1 MADKDNDIAWWSK
14 GRNKRG
20 GDTMLLRKFLHVISR
35 DLHTIKVGMASLVK
49 IQEFDKKN
57 ASVERQRQRASD
69 YGLKYKRTKPTA
81 EQKKVITSDKKGFFE
96 TIKDG
101 LSSIFKYA
109 LLGLAAIGVS
119 KLLSMP
125 GVMDGIKSLFKAIII
140 GISDLIAKGANFLT
154 DLLKDS
160 EITAS
165 ITQMIKSIFKFVA
178 EGISKIS
185 DFFSNLISDPENK
198 STLGTIITSVVGAI
212 FKTVLSLLD
221 MASKLLANNSAEIA
235 NGIIKLFVKI
245 ADAIIGGLKFTEG
258 LLQDPVFRDG
268 IARLYVAIKD
278 FIRTVLAQPISL
290 PGGVTLTLGQIFI
303 GIGLA
308 AAALEVGLAAYTG
321 AILGKAMASSLG
333 GGVGSGPSGGKG
345 KGGFF
350 KKAWDIGTSATTAL
364 VLGAGVVVAKQFMKS
379 GEDGKDAAAKS
390 AAANIPP
397 PSSRPTPNVG
407 SDNSQRPEMAYP
419 TPENLAPTQLLKS
432 KMKKGDVSAYAHEPG
447 TDILAQR
454 IALSVPEFSQFTA
467 FNDQFHNHKHP
478 NSKHTKG
485 LSIDLVTTKG
495 RVNQN
500 QAVQNITEI
509 LTAAGL
515 KSNEFLVQS
524 EIAGVTPYATGD
536 HVHVEFKDRDAAEKF
551 RNSSGNVGMVA
562 STFARGAPGAVPSS
576 PSPAG
581 IDNQLAK
588 VGDAIASTAGNAVSY
603 TKSMFKDTSG
613 KDQMMTGT
621 SAPDL
626 GIGGSL
632 ISMLDNDST
641 GLFKQLDEMTGG
653 KLGIASGELQGALRT
668 RFLDET
674 PMVVDNSKKSASTNS
689 LGSNEATPSIYDEV
703 LLSKLTIA

>member
-14 GRNKRG
+14 GRTARG
-20 GDTMLLRKFLHVISR
+20 SDTMLLRKFLHVISR

-69 YGLKYKRTKPTA
+69 YGLKYKKTKPTA

-109 LLGLAAIGVS
+109 LLGLAAIGIS

-125 GVMDGIKSLFKAIII
+125 GVMDGIKSLFKAIIV
-140 GISDLIAKGANFLT
+140 GISDLISKGANFLT

-160 EITAS
+160 EISAS
-165 ITQMIKSIFKFVA
+165 ITQMIKSVFKFIA

-221 MASKLLANNSAEIA
+221 VASKLLQNNSTEIA
-235 NGIIKLFVKI
+235 NGIITLFVKI

-278 FIRTVLAQPISL
+278 FISTVLAQPISL

-308 AAALEVGLAAYTG
+308 AAALELGLAAYTG
-321 AILGKAMASSLG
+321 AILGRAMSGSLG
-333 GGVGSGPSGGKG
+333 GGPGGSGGKG
-345 KGGFF
+345 KVGLF
-350 KKAWDIGTSATTAL
+350 KKALDIVTSPVTTL
-364 VLGAGVVVAKQFMKS
+364 LIGAGIITANQYMKS
-379 GEDGKDAAAKS
+379 GEDGKKLAEKT

-397 PSSRPTPNVG
+397 SSRSTPNIG
-407 SDNSQRPEMAYP
+407 SDNSQRPTKAYP
-419 TPENLAPTQLLKS
+419 TPENLAPTQLLQS
-432 KMKKGDVSAYAHEPG
+432 KMKKGDTSAYTHEPG

-454 IALSVPEFSQFTA
+454 IATSVPEFSQFTA

-551 RNSSGNVGMVA
+551 RNSSSNVGMVA
-562 STFARGAPGAVPSS
+562 SAFARGAPGTVPSS

-581 IDNQLAK
+581 IDTQLAK
-588 VGDAIASTAGNAVSY
+588 VGDAIASTAGNAVNYS
-603 TKSMFKDTSG
+603 KSMFKDTSG
-613 KDQMMTGT
+613 KDQTMTET

-632 ISMLDNDST
+632 ISMLNNDST

-674 PMVVDNSKKSASTNS
+674 PMVVDNSKNSASTNS
-689 LGSNEATPSIYDEV
+689 LGSNEATPSIYDDV

>member
-20 GDTMLLRKFLHVISR
+20 SDTMLLRKFLHIISR

-69 YGLKYKRTKPTA
+69 YGLKYKKTKPTA
-81 EQKKVITSDKKGFFE
+81 EQKKVITGDKKGFFE

-125 GVMDGIKSLFKAIII
+125 GVMDGIKSLFKAIIV
-140 GISDLIAKGANFLT
+140 GISDLISKGANFLT

-165 ITQMIKSIFKFVA
+165 ITQMIKSVFKFIA

-221 MASKLLANNSAEIA
+221 MASKLLVNNSAEIA
-235 NGIIKLFVKI
+235 NGIITLFVKI

-278 FIRTVLAQPISL
+278 FISTVLAQPISL

-308 AAALEVGLAAYTG
+308 VAALELGLAAYTG
-321 AILGKAMASSLG
+321 AILGRAMSNSLG
-333 GGVGSGPSGGKG
+333 GGPGGGGGPPGKG
-345 KGGFF
+345 KVGMVR
-350 KKAWDIGTSATTAL
+350 KVLDVLTSPVTTLL
-364 VLGAGVVVAKQFMKS
+364 VSAGIITANRFMQS
-379 GEDGKDAAAKS
+379 GEDGKKLAEKT

-397 PSSRPTPNVG
+397 PSSRSTPNIG
-407 SDNSQRPEMAYP
+407 SDNSQRPTRAYP
-419 TPENLAPTQLLKS
+419 TQENLAPTQLLES
-432 KMKKGDVSAYAHEPG
+432 KMKKGDTWAHPHQPG
-447 TDILAQR
+447 TDILAQK
-454 IALSVPEFSQFTA
+454 IMSDVSEFAQFTG
-467 FNDQFHNHKHP
+467 FNDQFHQKNHPK
-478 NSKHTKG
+478 SKHAKGLAIDFVTKG
-485 LSIDLVTTKG
+485 GAKTQDAAVTKIEKMMT
-495 RVNQN
+495 N
-500 QAVQNITEI
+500 
-509 LTAAGL
+509 AGL
-515 KSNEFLVQS
+515 KSGDYLVQS
-524 EIAGVTPYATGD
+524 EILGKTPHATGD
-536 HVHVEFKDRDAAEKF
+536 HVHVEFKDELVAEKF
-551 RNSSGNVGMVA
+551 RNSAMNAGMVA
-562 STFARGAPGAVPSS
+562 SAFARGAPGAVPSS
-576 PSPAG
+576 PTG
-581 IDNQLAK
+581 IDTQLAK
-588 VGDAIASTAGNAVSY
+588 VGDAIASTAGNAVNYS
-603 TKSMFKDTSG
+603 KSMFKDTSG

-632 ISMLDNDST
+632 ISMLENDST

-674 PMVVDNSKKSASTNS
+674 PMVVDNSKNSASTNS
-689 LGSNEATPSIYDEV
+689 LGSNEATPSIYDDV

>member
-14 GRNKRG
+14 GRNARG
-20 GDTMLLRKFLHVISR
+20 GDTALLRKFLPIIAR
-35 DLHTIKVGMASLVK
+35 DLHTIKMGMASLVK

-57 ASVERQRQRASD
+57 ASVDRQRQRASD
-69 YGLKYKRTKPTA
+69 YGLKYKKTKPTT
-81 EQKKVITSDKKGFFE
+81 EQKKIITNDKKGFFE

-125 GVMDGIKSLFKAIII
+125 GVMDGIKSLFKAIIV
-140 GISDLIAKGANFLT
+140 GISDLISKGANFLT

-165 ITQMIKSIFKFVA
+165 ITKMIKNIFKFVA

-221 MASKLLANNSAEIA
+221 VASKLLQNNSTEIA
-235 NGIIKLFVKI
+235 NGIITLFVKI

-258 LLQDPVFRDG
+258 LLQDPVFREG
-268 IARLYVAIKD
+268 IAKLYVAIKN
-278 FIRTVLAQPISL
+278 FISTVLAQPIET
-290 PGGVTLTLGQIFI
+290 PVGKFTLGQIFI
-303 GIGLA
+303 AIAG
-308 AAALEVGLAAYTG
+308 AAALLELAMAAYTG
-321 AILGKAMASSLG
+321 AIIGKAMGGSLG
-333 GGVGSGPSGGKG
+333 GGGLPGGKAGG
-345 KGGFF
+345 KVGIG
-350 KKAWDIGTSATTAL
+350 KKVLDVLMSPVTTLAIGAASITASE
-364 VLGAGVVVAKQFMKS
+364 FMKS
-379 GEDGKDAAAKS
+379 GKEGKEFEKKTQTAA
-390 AAANIPP
+390 
-397 PSSRPTPNVG
+397 SSKPTPNMG
-407 SDNSQRPEMAYP
+407 SDNNERPSRAFP
-419 TPENLAPTQLLKS
+419 TKENLAPTQLLES
-432 KMKKGDVSAYAHEPG
+432 KMKKGDTSAYVHEPG

-454 IALSVPEFSQFTA
+454 IATSVPEFSQFTA
-467 FNDQFHNHKHP
+467 FNDQHHNDKHP

-495 RVNQN
+495 KVNQGE
-500 QAVQNITEI
+500 AVKNITEI
-509 LTAAGL
+509 LTSAGL
-515 KSNEFLVQS
+515 KPSEFLVQS
-524 EIAGVTPYATGD
+524 EIKGVTPHATGD

-551 RNSSGNVGMVA
+551 RNSSSNVGMVA
-562 STFARGAPGAVPSS
+562 SAFARGAPGTVPSS

-588 VGDAIASTAGNAVSY
+588 VGDTISSTAENAVNYS
-603 TKSMFKDTSG
+603 KSMFKDASG
-613 KDQMMTGT
+613 KDQTMAKTP
-621 SAPDL
+621 APDL
-626 GIGGSL
+626 GVGGTL

-641 GLFKQLDEMTGG
+641 GLFKELDKMTGG

-674 PMVVDNSKKSASTNS
+674 PMVVDNSKNSASTS
-689 LGSNEATPSIYDEV
+689 TFGSNESTPSIYDDV
-703 LLSKLTIA
+703 LLSKLSMA

>member
-20 GDTMLLRKFLHVISR
+20 GDTMLLRKFLHIISR

-69 YGLKYKRTKPTA
+69 YGLKYKKTKPTA

-109 LLGLAAIGVS
+109 LLGLAAIGIS

-125 GVMDGIKSLFKAIII
+125 GVMDGIKSLFKAIIV
-140 GISDLIAKGANFLT
+140 GISDLISKGANFLT

-165 ITQMIKSIFKFVA
+165 ITQMIKSVFKFIA

-235 NGIIKLFVKI
+235 NGIITLFVKI

-278 FIRTVLAQPISL
+278 FISTVLAQPISL

-308 AAALEVGLAAYTG
+308 AAALELGLAAYTG
-321 AILGKAMASSLG
+321 AILGRAMSNSLG
-333 GGVGSGPSGGKG
+333 GGPGGSGGPPGKG
-345 KGGFF
+345 KVGMVR
-350 KKAWDIGTSATTAL
+350 KVLDVLTSPVTTLL
-364 VLGAGVVVAKQFMKS
+364 VGAGIITANRFMQS
-379 GEDGKDAAAKS
+379 GEDGKKLAEKTAAAS
-390 AAANIPP
+390 SLPVSRSTTNI
-397 PSSRPTPNVG
+397 G
-407 SDNSQRPEMAYP
+407 SDNSQRPSRAYP
-419 TPENLAPTQLLKS
+419 TPENLAPTQLLQS
-432 KMKKGDVSAYAHEPG
+432 KMKKGDTSAYAHEPG

-454 IALSVPEFSQFTA
+454 IATSVPEFSQFTA

-524 EIAGVTPYATGD
+524 EIAGVTPHATGD

-562 STFARGAPGAVPSS
+562 SAFARGAPGAVPSS

-581 IDNQLAK
+581 IDTQLAK
-588 VGDAIASTAGNAVSY
+588 VGDTIASTAVNAVNYS
-603 TKSMFKDTSG
+603 KSMFKDTSG

-641 GLFKQLDEMTGG
+641 GLFKKLDEMTGG

-674 PMVVDNSKKSASTNS
+674 PMVVDNSKNSASTNS
-689 LGSNEATPSIYDEV
+689 LGSNEATPSIYDDV

>member
-125 GVMDGIKSLFKAIII
+125 GVMDGIKSLFKAIIV
-140 GISDLIAKGANFLT
+140 GISDLITKGANFLT

-160 EITAS
+160 EISAS
-165 ITQMIKSIFKFVA
+165 ITQMIKSIFKFIA

-221 MASKLLANNSAEIA
+221 MASKLLANNSTEIA
-235 NGIIKLFVKI
+235 NGIITLFVKI

-278 FIRTVLAQPISL
+278 FISTVLAQPISL

-321 AILGKAMASSLG
+321 AILGRAMGGSLG

-345 KGGFF
+345 KVGMVR
-350 KKAWDIGTSATTAL
+350 KALDVLMSPTTAL
-364 VLGAGVVVAKQFMKS
+364 VVGAGVVVANQYMKS
-379 GEDGKDAAAKS
+379 GKDGKN
-390 AAANIPP
+390 AAANSP
-397 PSSRPTPNVG
+397 PSSRPSPNMG
-407 SDNSQRPEMAYP
+407 SDNSQRPSRAYP
-419 TPENLAPTQLLKS
+419 TPENLAPTQLLQS
-432 KMKKGDVSAYAHEPG
+432 KMKKGDTSAYAHEPG

-454 IALSVPEFSQFTA
+454 IATSVPEFSQFTG
-467 FNDQFHNHKHP
+467 FNDQFHNDNHP
-478 NSKHTKG
+478 NSNHTKG

-495 RVNQN
+495 RVNQGE
-500 QAVQNITEI
+500 AVKNITEI

-515 KSNEFLVQS
+515 KSNEFLVKS
-524 EIAGVTPYATGD
+524 EIKGVTPHATGD
-536 HVHVEFKDRDAAEKF
+536 HVHVEFKSRDAAEKF
-551 RNSSGNVGMVA
+551 RNSSSNAGMVA
-562 STFARGAPGAVPSS
+562 SAFARSVPGTVPSS

-588 VGDAIASTAGNAVSY
+588 VGDTIASTAGNAVSY

-613 KDQMMTGT
+613 KDQMMTET
-621 SAPDL
+621 PEPDL
-626 GIGGSL
+626 GIGGTL
-632 ISMLDNDST
+632 ISMLDKDST
-641 GLFKQLDEMTGG
+641 GLFKQLDKMTGG

-674 PMVVDNSKKSASTNS
+674 PMVVDNSKNSASTNS

>member
-125 GVMDGIKSLFKAIII
+125 GVMDGIKSLFKAIIV
-140 GISDLIAKGANFLT
+140 GISDLISKGANFLT

-160 EITAS
+160 EISAS
-165 ITQMIKSIFKFVA
+165 ITQMIKSIFKFIA

-221 MASKLLANNSAEIA
+221 MASKLLANNSTEIA
-235 NGIIKLFVKI
+235 NGIITLFVKI

-278 FIRTVLAQPISL
+278 FISTVLAQPISL

-308 AAALEVGLAAYTG
+308 AAALELGLAAFTG
-321 AILGKAMASSLG
+321 AILGKAMTSSLG
-333 GGVGSGPSGGKG
+333 GGVGNGPPGGKG
-345 KGGFF
+345 KVGMVR
-350 KKAWDIGTSATTAL
+350 KALDVLMSPTTAL
-364 VLGAGVVVAKQFMKS
+364 VVGAGVVVANQYMKS
-379 GEDGKDAAAKS
+379 GEDGKKL
-390 AAANIPP
+390 AANSP
-397 PSSRPTPNVG
+397 PSSRPTPNMG
-407 SDNSQRPEMAYP
+407 LDNSQRPSRAYP
-419 TPENLAPTQLLKS
+419 TPENLAPTQLLQS
-432 KMKKGDVSAYAHEPG
+432 KMKKGDTSAYAHEPG

-454 IALSVPEFSQFTA
+454 IATSVPEFSQFTG
-467 FNDQFHNHKHP
+467 FNDQFHNDNHP
-478 NSKHTKG
+478 NSNHTKG

-509 LTAAGL
+509 LSAAGL
-515 KSNEFLVQS
+515 KSNEFLVKS
-524 EIAGVTPYATGD
+524 EIKGVTPHATGD
-536 HVHVEFKDRDAAEKF
+536 HVHVEFKSRDAAEKF
-551 RNSSGNVGMVA
+551 RNSSSNAGMVA
-562 STFARGAPGAVPSS
+562 SAFARSVPGTVPSS

-588 VGDAIASTAGNAVSY
+588 VGDTIASTAGNAVSY

-613 KDQMMTGT
+613 KDQMMTET
-621 SAPDL
+621 PEPDL
-626 GIGGSL
+626 GIGGTL
-632 ISMLDNDST
+632 ISMLDKDST
-641 GLFKQLDEMTGG
+641 GLFKQLDKMTGG

-674 PMVVDNSKKSASTNS
+674 PMVVDNSKNSASTNS